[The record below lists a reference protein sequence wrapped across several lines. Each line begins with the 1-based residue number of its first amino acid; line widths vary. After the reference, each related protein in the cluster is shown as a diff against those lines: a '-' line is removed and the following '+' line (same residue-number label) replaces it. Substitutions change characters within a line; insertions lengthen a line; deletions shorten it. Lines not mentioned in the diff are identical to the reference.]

1 MHDETVKAERTPEI
15 PTKID
20 ILAKGLEENSELIDR
35 LETRLLQ
42 VLTGQADVPPID
54 SVAISSLTA
63 LGERLA
69 QCDERLN
76 KNNTRL
82 AMILDRLET

>member
-1 MHDETVKAERTPEI
+1 MKAERTPEI

-35 LETRLLQ
+35 LETRLSQ
-42 VLTGQADVPPID
+42 VLTGQSDEKMPID
-54 SVAISSLTA
+54 RVAVNSLTA

-69 QCDERLN
+69 QCEERLD
-76 KNNTRL
+76 KNNIRL
-82 AMILDRLET
+82 ATILDRLET